1 MASQKDP
8 VPPMPSR
15 IVLDGIDPEL
25 NRWIRERATANRRTL
40 TAEVGLVLEEAREL
54 EAQRKAFGEGLV
66 TP

>member
-1 MASQKDP
+1 
-8 VPPMPSR
+8 MPSR